1 MEVIQELL
9 LPCLWGM
16 IACVGFGLVFN
27 IQGGGILI
35 CGLGGALGW
44 FVYLIAQRLLGGD
57 ILPAF
62 LAAVCIAIYSEL
74 MARVRRCPVTGYLQ
88 VALLPLVPGAGIYN
102 AMRYCVAGE
111 TDQFISTML
120 HTFGMA
126 ASLAVGAMLASTA
139 LRTLLP
145 RLSREKKKH

>member
-74 MARVRRCPVTGYLQ
+74 MARV
-88 VALLPLVPGAGIYN
+88 
-102 AMRYCVAGE
+102 AGE

-126 ASLAVGAMLASTA
+126 ASLAVGAMLASTV

>member
-16 IACVGFGLVFN
+16 VACVGFGLVFN

-62 LAAVCIAIYSEL
+62 LVQNCYCG
-74 MARVRRCPVTGYLQ
+74 MFTGLSGCGVYCH
-88 VALLPLVPGAGIYN
+88 LLGTDGPGAPLSGN
-102 AMRYCVAGE
+102 RVSPGGAFAAG
-111 TDQFISTML
+111 TRSGHL
-120 HTFGMA
+120 
-126 ASLAVGAMLASTA
+126 
-139 LRTLLP
+139 
-145 RLSREKKKH
+145 

>member
-1 MEVIQELL
+1 MELIQELF

-16 IACVGFGLVFN
+16 IASIGFGLVFN
-27 IQGGGILI
+27 IHGGGILI
-35 CGLGGALGW
+35 CGFGGALGW
-44 FVYLIAQRLLGGD
+44 FVYLVAQGMLGGD

-74 MARVRRCPVTGYLQ
+74 MARIRRCPVTGYLQ

-126 ASLAVGAMLASTA
+126 ASLAVGAMLASTV

>member
-88 VALLPLVPGAGIYN
+88 VERASITPCATVWLERPINLFPQCCIPLGWQHLWLWEL
-102 AMRYCVAGE
+102 C
-111 TDQFISTML
+111 
-120 HTFGMA
+120 
-126 ASLAVGAMLASTA
+126 
-139 LRTLLP
+139 LLP
-145 RLSREKKKH
+145 RYCELYCRD

>member
-1 MEVIQELL
+1 MSVSYCNHIF
-9 LPCLWGM
+9 
-16 IACVGFGLVFN
+16 IHN
-27 IQGGGILI
+27 
-35 CGLGGALGW
+35 
-44 FVYLIAQRLLGGD
+44 

-126 ASLAVGAMLASTA
+126 ASLAVGAMLASTV